1 MKGESD
7 VPFTWP
13 ESLPR
18 IGALSWRRRSSAHN
32 LIIKQRTF
40 PRIANWRTP
49 MHRKISPFVTLL
61 AALVVSTTAFA
72 QEATFTTKSLTVD
85 TALKA
90 A

>member
-1 MKGESD
+1 
-7 VPFTWP
+7 
-13 ESLPR
+13 
-18 IGALSWRRRSSAHN
+18 
-32 LIIKQRTF
+32 
-40 PRIANWRTP
+40 